1 MIHADFAKRIKEAVA
16 RHVAR
21 SNGMLKLQVR
31 ELVGKTL
38 KERVCSN
45 GSSTGPETAVVVR
58 ECFPHDAEKPIWHRK
73 DLVYRVQCLRSA
85 EQGRREFYTGETQ
98 MKLKKRFYYH
108 WHDYI
113 RDMDGQLAA
122 QRDDPQSALT
132 EHYRA
137 EHAGQAMK
145 LKIIDLMPT
154 EGIVDRKCTESV
166 VQRTHESSINRRNEG
181 AGHVGDLYY

>member
-1 MIHADFAKRIKEAVA
+1 MWY
-16 RHVAR
+16 
-21 SNGMLKLQVR
+21 
-31 ELVGKTL
+31 
-38 KERVCSN
+38 CSN
-45 GSSTGPETAVVVR
+45 YKIIKIVLRTPR
-58 ECFPHDAEKPIWHRK
+58 HNR
-73 DLVYRVQCLRSA
+73 DLIQSYRSPQC
-85 EQGRREFYTGETQ
+85 
-98 MKLKKRFYYH
+98 
-108 WHDYI
+108 
-113 RDMDGQLAA
+113 
-122 QRDDPQSALT
+122 ALT